1 MLVTENHKREPQR
14 YNITDFLATFHFIK
28 KVYTDLVTGFSY
40 NYITGVLH
48 SESPVSLQGHINRHL
63 FFGLFPLSESFV
75 LSYM

>member
-48 SESPVSLQGHINRHL
+48 SESPVSLQEHISNHL
-63 FFGLFPLSESFV
+63 FFGLFSLCEKFI
-75 LSYM
+75 LFYM